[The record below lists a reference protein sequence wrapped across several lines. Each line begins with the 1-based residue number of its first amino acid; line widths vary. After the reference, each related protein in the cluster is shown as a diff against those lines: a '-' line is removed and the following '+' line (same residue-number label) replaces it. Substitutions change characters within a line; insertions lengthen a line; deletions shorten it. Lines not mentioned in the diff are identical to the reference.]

1 MFKHHAGQF
10 RPDFNSEQSN
20 FSLSIV
26 MTTFNFYLL
35 QPAVSLNIKLK
46 ESPSNAT
53 VGETRN
59 FLLDLKTFE
68 ELRFCVAKSLGS
80 TDQYRVK

>member
-1 MFKHHAGQF
+1 MFKHYAGQC
-10 RPDFNSEQSN
+10 RPYFNSEPSE
-20 FSLSIV
+20 LLI
-26 MTTFNFYLL
+26 FNCCDDFQLL
-35 QPAVSLNIKLK
+35 QPAVSLNINLK

-53 VGETRN
+53 VGEKRN